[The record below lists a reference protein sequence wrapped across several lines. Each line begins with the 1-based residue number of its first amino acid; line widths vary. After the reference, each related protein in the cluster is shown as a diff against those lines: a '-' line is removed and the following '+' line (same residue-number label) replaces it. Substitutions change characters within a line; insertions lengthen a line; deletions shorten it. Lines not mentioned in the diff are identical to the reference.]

1 MRALFLLATLAA
13 SAGIPANYE
22 HDLQHARQQRAKE
35 LTGPRSW
42 FSLVALQ
49 PVTPGDLSVG
59 SAPGNRLRLEHGPA
73 HAFTLHIAGDKIT
86 LAAVDPSVALGR
98 THPNAGDAVPVSDSP
113 EASLQ
118 WNGLWANVI
127 HRTGDQLY
135 LRVGDPHSSNLEH
148 FHGLNFYPVDP
159 TYRLTAKWV
168 PYPPG
173 HELRMGTVL
182 GTTLVQTSPGYVEFS
197 LKGQTIRL
205 DATGTDAG
213 LEFAFRDGTYRS
225 TTYGAGRQLAA
236 DPPSHGIAQPGAVV
250 LDFNKAINWPCAY
263 TEYGTCP
270 LPPVQN
276 RFAAEIPA
284 GEKRYHD

>member
-1 MRALFLLATLAA
+1 MRALVLIAALAA
-13 SAGIPANYE
+13 PAAIPANY
-22 HDLQHARQQRAKE
+22 DQTLQQARQQRAKE
-35 LTGPRSW
+35 LTSPRSW

-49 PVTPGDLSVG
+49 PVTSGDLSVG
-59 SAPGNRLRLEHGPA
+59 SAPGNTLRLQHGAA
-73 HAFTLHIAGDKIT
+73 HAFTLHVVADKISF
-86 LAAVDPSVALGR
+86 AAVDPSVALGT
-98 THPNAGDAVPVSDSP
+98 THPHAGDTVPVSDSSQD
-113 EASLQ
+113 SLE

-127 HRTGDQLY
+127 RRTGNQLY
-135 LRVGDPHSSNLEH
+135 LRVGDAHSDNLEH
-148 FHGLNFYPVDP
+148 FHGLHFYPVDP
-159 TYRLTAKWV
+159 TYRIIAQFV
-168 PYPPG
+168 PYPAG

-182 GTTLVQTSPGYVEFS
+182 GTTLVQASPGYVEFS

-213 LEFAFRDGTYRS
+213 LEFAFRDGTYRT
-225 TTYGAGRQLAA
+225 TTYGAGRQLATE
-236 DPPSHGIAQPGAVV
+236 PPSHGITQPGTVV